1 MNRRTRGLVVAAVIV
16 AAVALSLAGAWVYTQ
31 GYSPAGGPEAHVIYV
46 QGQMVTGYA
55 PTGFGVASSTSI
67 SEDIQSSADSGAAA
81 IILRINSPGGTPAS
95 AQEITRA
102 VEYAESQ
109 GVPVVASMGDIGA
122 SAAYYAASE
131 TDAVVANPD
140 TMTGSI
146 GVIWLFENSTAKF
159 RSEGTN
165 YTIVKSGEFK
175 DMGYP
180 QAGLT
185 DEEERYA
192 QEVVDAAHSRFVTQ
206 VAEGRNMSEERVR
219 NLADGRIYTGH
230 RAKELGLVD
239 RLGSLN
245 TAVEVAEELSGED
258 ELRTKEVNKPSLTR
272 LLFGGGQSVDTDRSD
287 GTPRYLEPYGKLL
300 SHLT

>member
-1 MNRRTRGLVVAAVIV
+1 MVAAVIV
-16 AAVALSLAGAWVYTQ
+16 VAVVVSLAAAYAHTQ
-31 GYSPAGGPEAHVIYV
+31 GYSPAGGSEAHVIYV

-55 PTGFGVASSTSI
+55 PTGLGVASSTSI
-67 SEDIQSSADSGAAA
+67 SEDIRSSADSGAAA

-95 AQEITRA
+95 AQEMVRA
-102 VEYAESQ
+102 VEYAESKD
-109 GVPVVASMGDIGA
+109 VPVVASMGDIGA

-131 TDAVVANPD
+131 ADVVVANPD

-185 DEEERYA
+185 EEEERYA
-192 QEVVDAAHSRFVTQ
+192 QEVVDEAYGRFVAQ
-206 VAEGRNMSEERVR
+206 VAEGRNMSEEDVED
-219 NLADGRIYTGH
+219 LADGRIYTGH

-239 RLGSLN
+239 RFGSLR
-245 TAVEVAEELSGED
+245 TAVEVAEELSGEED
-258 ELRTKEVNKPSLTR
+258 LRVKEVNKPSLTR
-272 LLFGGGQSVDTDRSD
+272 LLFGGGEAADPVRTE
-287 GTPRYLEPYGKLL
+287 GVPGYLEPYGKLL
-300 SHLT
+300 SRPD